1 MFFYLVIIFFRTFA
15 VQIYLQMRIPSNKI
29 KDIIS
34 FFKQELL
41 GLYEEREI
49 KSFINLI
56 MEEYTALNSAQLLVN
71 GDKTLNESVLL
82 KIKFAIND
90 LKVYKPVQY
99 ILGKTF
105 FYDIEFNVT
114 PDVLIPRPETEEL
127 VKWVIDDYNTHLQ
140 AFTLLDIGTGSG
152 CIPITIKKHL
162 PQANVNAVD
171 ISEKALEVAE
181 RNAKKNEVSIN
192 FMQLDIFDR
201 ERWQEL
207 PETDVIISNPPY
219 VCDSEKQM
227 MQPNV
232 LDYEPH
238 LALFISNDNPLLF
251 YNAIAD
257 FALQK
262 LKPNGSLYFEINEN
276 FALQTKTLLEIKG
289 FTNCEIRKDMQG
301 KDRMIKAR
309 LNIL

>member
-34 FFKQELL
+34 FFKQELQ
-41 GLYEEREI
+41 GLYDEREI

-71 GDKTLNESVLL
+71 VDKTLNESVLL

-105 FYDIEFNVT
+105 FYDFEFNVT

-127 VKWVIDDYNTHLQ
+127 VKWIIDDYKSHLQ

-152 CIPITIKKHL
+152 CIPVTLKKHL
-162 PQANVNAVD
+162 PQASVNAVD
-171 ISEKALEVAE
+171 ISEKALEVAK
-181 RNAKKNEVSIN
+181 RNAKQNEVSIN
-192 FMQLDIFDR
+192 FMQLDILDR

-219 VCDSEKQM
+219 VCDSEKEM

-238 LALFISNDNPLLF
+238 LALFVSNDDPLLF

-289 FTNCEIRKDMQG
+289 FTNCEIRKDIQG
-301 KDRMIKAR
+301 KNRMIKAR
-309 LNIL
+309 LNKL

>member
-1 MFFYLVIIFFRTFA
+1 
-15 VQIYLQMRIPSNKI
+15 MRILSNKI
-29 KDIIS
+29 KDIIE
-34 FFKQELL
+34 FFKQELQ
-41 GLYEEREI
+41 GLYDEREI

-56 MEEYTALNSAQLLVN
+56 MEEYTALNSAQLLVS

-105 FYDIEFNVT
+105 FYDLEFNVT

-127 VKWVIDDYNTHLQ
+127 VKWIIDDYKSHLQ
-140 AFTLLDIGTGSG
+140 VFTLLDIGTGSG
-152 CIPITIKKHL
+152 CIPVSLKKHL
-162 PQANVNAVD
+162 PQARVNAVD
-171 ISEKALEVAE
+171 ISEKALEVAK
-181 RNAKKNEVSIN
+181 RNAKQNEVSIN
-192 FMQLDIFDR
+192 FMQLDILDR

-207 PETDVIISNPPY
+207 PKTDVIISNPPY
-219 VCDSEKQM
+219 VCDSEKEM

-238 LALFISNDNPLLF
+238 LALFVSNDDPLLF

-276 FALQTKTLLEIKG
+276 FVLQTKTLLEIKG

-301 KDRMIKAR
+301 KNRMIKAW
-309 LNIL
+309 LNKL